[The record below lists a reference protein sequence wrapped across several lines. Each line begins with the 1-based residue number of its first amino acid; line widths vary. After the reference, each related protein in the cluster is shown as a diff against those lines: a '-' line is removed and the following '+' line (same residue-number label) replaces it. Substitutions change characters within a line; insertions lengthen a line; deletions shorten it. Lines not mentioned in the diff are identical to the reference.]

1 MNRGKPTLKPW
12 DEVGLESIGAEADLQ
27 HLQQADAAAVAMA
40 GLKMADAPAEEAVAG
55 LLEQPAAENGEAA
68 STAAAGEEAE
78 AAEPAV
84 AGQPGSRAAEAPE
97 PAEPAAAG
105 QPGSGAV
112 LPPPG

>member
-27 HLQQADAAAVAMA
+27 HLQQADVAAVAMA
-40 GLKMADAPAEEAVAG
+40 GLKMADAPADEAVAG
-55 LLEQPAAENGEAA
+55 TPEQPAAENGEAA
-68 STAAAGEEAE
+68 ATAAVVE
-78 AAEPAV
+78 AAEASEPAA
-84 AGQPGSRAAEAPE
+84 AGQPGSGAAEAS
-97 PAEPAAAG
+97 EPAAAG